1 MRLLVIAALVVALVP
16 GATAGRRPDAA
27 LRIVDWTPLT
37 VRGTG
42 FAAGEQVRLTLRT
55 GRPRTVSRTT
65 RAGRSG
71 TFRAAFG
78 LLVALDPCRG
88 TLVVTATGSRGSR
101 ATVKRPCRPPSTA
114 PPRKG

>member
-1 MRLLVIAALVVALVP
+1 MRWLAMVALVVALVP
-16 GATAGRRPDAA
+16 AATAGRPPDAD

-42 FAAGEQVRLTLRT
+42 FAPGERVLITLRT
-55 GRPRTVSRTT
+55 GRPRAVSRAA
-65 RAGRSG
+65 RAGRAG

-78 LLVALDPCRG
+78 LFVAVEPCRG

-101 ATVKRPCRPPSTA
+101 ASVKRPCRPPSTA